1 MNHHSA
7 SRAERPPLS
16 SPDANFVAEL
26 PLPDVLKRFTTDLSS
41 LAGAEIA
48 LVKSDLAQNAP
59 KVAKSIGLLLTAAVF
74 GVGAFL
80 ALTVTLV
87 AAIALVVPLWAAA
100 LIVTVL
106 YVTGAAVTALSG
118 KKALASVTSPI
129 PRLKRNLQIDA
140 DTLKASF
147 GRGR

>member
-7 SRAERPPLS
+7 STAERSPLS
-16 SPDANFVAEL
+16 SPEANFVAEL
-26 PLPDVLKRFTTDLSS
+26 PLPDILKRFTTDLSS

-59 KVAKSIGLLLTAAVF
+59 KVGRSIGLLLAAAIL
-74 GVGAFL
+74 GIGAFL
-80 ALTVTLV
+80 ALTATLI

-106 YVTGAAVTALSG
+106 YVAGAAVAALGG
-118 KKALASVTSPI
+118 KKAIASVTSPI
-129 PRLKRNLQIDA
+129 PRLKRSLQIDA